1 MNILFVSQNKHTT
14 NIICFDKDRY
24 IEECEC
30 LARLSHGFAKEVQ
43 NIVLSECLT
52 NYELKNSDLDNF
64 LECRK
69 FKNARILFVDGK
81 KVRTYNMDV
90 TERTAVAITPILIP
104 LHLIKPSV
112 PEKTAVVVI
121 EKPTPE
127 VDKRIVDGRDL
138 TEEYVIRE
146 IAPNE
151 PNKMGIIMDGAYVY
165 RPFLPASSL
174 HNHKTET
181 TEQKQKQINKRKQ
194 TKHDE
199 MER

>member
-14 NIICFDKDRY
+14 NIIYFDKDLY
-24 IEECEC
+24 IEMCEC
-30 LARLSHGFAKEVQ
+30 LARLPHGFAKEYQ
-43 NIVLSECLT
+43 NAALSECLT

-64 LECRK
+64 LNCPK
-69 FKNARILFVDGK
+69 FNNARILFVDGK

-90 TERTAVAITPILIP
+90 IERTAVSITPILIP

-121 EKPTPE
+121 EKTTPE
-127 VDKRIVDGRDL
+127 ADKRIVDGRDL
-138 TEEYVIRE
+138 TKEYVIRE

-165 RPFLPASSL
+165 RPFFPASSL

-194 TKHDE
+194 TKHDG